1 MESVARVGAALKKK
15 SLYAAEQDVAAVRK
29 RRELWREQASRIDP
43 DRLIFLDES
52 GLTTDLTRRYGGAR
66 RGQRV
71 RQGVPTL
78 HWQTLSIL
86 GAIRRSGWVAAMSIK
101 AATDG
106 DIFLACLEQVLGPK
120 LQPGDVVVMDNLT
133 AHKVAGVRERIEAR
147 GAKLLYLPPYS
158 PDFNPI
164 EQMWSKVKNALR
176 TAGARTED
184 ALYTAIAQA
193 LKSVTSTNATGWFQA
208 CGYLYD

>member
-1 MESVARVGAALKKK
+1 MVINGPVDTEVFRA
-15 SLYAAEQDVAAVRK
+15 YVRHV
-29 RRELWREQASRIDP
+29 L
-43 DRLIFLDES
+43 L
-52 GLTTDLTRRYGGAR
+52 
-66 RGQRV
+66 
-71 RQGVPTL
+71 PTL
-78 HWQTLSIL
+78 CP
-86 GAIRRSGWVAAMSIK
+86 
-101 AATDG
+101 G
-106 DIFLACLEQVLGPK
+106 DI
-120 LQPGDVVVMDNLT
+120 VVMDNLSS
-133 AHKVAGVRERIEAR
+133 HKASDIREHIEGAGAY
-147 GAKLLYLPPYS
+147 LWYLPPYS